1 MMEKNDKFE
10 EYLKNLSQDK
20 DGDNDGDE
28 KDNYNMAWNSG
39 ALISSSSITN
49 WSAIKNSLFE
59 EDEDL
64 TKIFVKIVKHLS
76 EEDISK
82 MLDSIKQIQH
92 ANYLRCLVNL
102 LMYPNF
108 KPMSEKFI
116 IDRYEDL
123 KFAREKINSMKI
135 DFELVYGE
143 ILDNMPSLRLLLE
156 IDKNK

>member
-1 MMEKNDKFE
+1 MEKNDKFE

-143 ILDNMPSLRLLLE
+143 ILDSMPSLRLLLE